1 MPVWAVMPGGSP
13 HVSVGSTSACWARR
27 YGLAIPAFTWVRSSV
42 MTAPPDTS
50 DPVPA
55 VVGTHTSGIRGGS

>member
-1 MPVWAVMPGGSP
+1 MPVCAVIAGGSP
-13 HVSVGSTSACWARR
+13 HVSAGSTRACWARR
-27 YGLAIPAFTWVRSSV
+27 CGLAMPALTWVRSSV

-50 DPVPA
+50 EPVPA

>member
-1 MPVWAVMPGGSP
+1 MPALMW
-13 HVSVGSTSACWARR
+13 VSW
-27 YGLAIPAFTWVRSSV
+27 SV

-55 VVGTHTSGIRGGS
+55 VVGTHTSGIAGGS